1 MYALDTNTLIYFF
14 KGMGNVAERLIEQR
28 SSQIAIPTVVVYELE
43 VGLAKSSS
51 PKKRRSQLKTLLDRV
66 KILPLG
72 LDEAQT
78 AGRVRARLEQKGTP
92 IGLLDSLIAGT
103 ALHHGAIL
111 VTHNVR
117 ELGRVRGLRVVDWY

>member
-14 KGMGNVAERLIEQR
+14 KGSGNVAERLIEQR
-28 SSQIAIPTVVVYELE
+28 PAQIGIPTVVVYELE

-51 PKKRRSQLKTLLDRV
+51 PAKRRSQLETLLDRV
-66 KILPLG
+66 RILPLG
-72 LDEAQT
+72 LDEARA
-78 AGRVRARLEQKGTP
+78 AGQIRARLEQAGKK

-103 ALHHGAIL
+103 AFHHRATL

-117 ELGRVRGLRVVDWY
+117 EFGRVEGLKVVDWY

>member
-14 KGMGNVAERLIEQR
+14 KGLGDVAERLLEQR
-28 SSQIAIPTVVVYELE
+28 PAQIAIPTVVVYELE

-51 PKKRRSQLKTLLDRV
+51 PRKRRSQLEALLDRV
-66 KILPLG
+66 RILPLG
-72 LDEAQT
+72 LDEAKV
-78 AGRVRARLEQKGTP
+78 AGQIRARLEQEGRK

-103 ALHHGAIL
+103 AFHHRATL

-117 ELGRVRGLRVVDWY
+117 EFGRVEGLKVVDWY